1 MFSRGRIYF
10 GPRKT
15 LWRTNPTTKKQT
27 NQLVQNHNVIPNAGN
42 ADQSPNGGMSFTMI
56 FASIFG
62 SFLGIALISRMFG
75 PRRVEVIHK
84 NEPAQMY
91 PNGQFPPPGP
101 YRSV

>member
-1 MFSRGRIYF
+1 MWTRSRHFF
-10 GPRKT
+10 GPRKS
-15 LWRTNPTTKKQT
+15 LWRTNPISSKPKD
-27 NQLVQNHNVIPNAGN
+27 QLVHNHHIVPG
-42 ADQSPNGGMSFTMI
+42 ADPSGQSQSGGMSFTMI

-84 NEPAQMY
+84 NEPPQMY
-91 PNGQFPPPGP
+91 PGSQFPPSGP